1 MMSVHIA
8 DGDERLRGAALVG
21 FGGQHTDAAM
31 FAADIPREDIAARR
45 QRRTVHRY
53 LFLQSRLEG
62 VQHDYAAVKNH
73 DAIAEEIT
81 VTYNKRRGWNE

>member
-21 FGGQHTDAAM
+21 FG
-31 FAADIPREDIAARR
+31 
-45 QRRTVHRY
+45 
-53 LFLQSRLEG
+53 
-62 VQHDYAAVKNH
+62 VQHDYAAVKYH

-81 VTYNKRRGWNE
+81 VTYRSLTKTNVIITPRS